1 MNEVLERRLEF
12 LKLEAK
18 GFSLC
23 EIVKLLS
30 EKYHTSERNIYYD
43 AETRDT
49 WQPVLTQLF
58 DLDKARL
65 MVTNR
70 YDYLYRMA
78 SLHFQTAG
86 DAQKPAYLSKM
97 VDITDR
103 LVLLLGLETLK
114 EKQDKAKRATELE
127 KALAETKALAG
138 CVKACKGLILTESN
152 ERKRRLSYGE

>member
-1 MNEVLERRLEF
+1 MNDILERRLEF

-18 GFSLC
+18 GFTLC
-23 EIVKLLS
+23 EIVKVLS

-65 MVTNR
+65 MLTNR
-70 YDYLYRMA
+70 YDYLYRTA
-78 SLHFQTAG
+78 SLHFQTAS
-86 DAQKPAYLSKM
+86 DNQKPAYLSKM

-103 LVLLLGLETLK
+103 LVSLLGLETLK
-114 EKQDKAKRATELE
+114 EKQDKAKRAAEIE
-127 KALAETKALAG
+127 KELAETEALLDA
-138 CVKACKGLILTESN
+138 S
-152 ERKRRLSYGE
+152 RLARA

>member
-1 MNEVLERRLEF
+1 MNEVVERRLEF

-30 EKYHTSERNIYYD
+30 EKYQTSERNIYYD
-43 AETRDT
+43 AETRET

-65 MVTNR
+65 MVVNR

-78 SLHFQTAG
+78 SLHFQTASE
-86 DAQKPAYLSKM
+86 AQKPVYLTKM
-97 VDITDR
+97 VDITER
-103 LVLLLGLETLK
+103 LLALLGLETLK
-114 EKQDKAKRATELE
+114 EKQDHKVKTARAANGIAEL
-127 KALAETKALAG
+127 KALMEAKKL
-138 CVKACKGLILTESN
+138 L
-152 ERKRRLSYGE
+152 

>member
-1 MNEVLERRLEF
+1 VNEVVERRLEF
-12 LKLEAK
+12 LRLEAK

-30 EKYHTSERNIYYD
+30 EKYQTSERNIYYD

-65 MVTNR
+65 IVINR
-70 YDYLYRMA
+70 YDFLYRQA
-78 SLHFQTAG
+78 SLHFQTASE
-86 DAQKPAYLSKM
+86 AQKPVYLSKM

-103 LVLLLGLETLK
+103 LVALLGLETLR
-114 EKQDKAKRATELE
+114 EKQEAEKRALSVENELAKNE
-127 KALAETKALAG
+127 PLM
-138 CVKACKGLILTESN
+138 ESTSVF
-152 ERKRRLSYGE
+152 R

>member
-1 MNEVLERRLEF
+1 LNEVLERRLEF

-30 EKYHTSERNIYYD
+30 EKYQTSERNIYYD

-78 SLHFQTAG
+78 SLHFQTAS

-97 VDITDR
+97 VDVTDR
-103 LVLLLGLETLK
+103 MVSLLGLETLR
-114 EKQDKAKRATELE
+114 EKQDTEKRAAEIENAIAKTETLLE
-127 KALAETKALAG
+127 AAKLRGT
-138 CVKACKGLILTESN
+138 
-152 ERKRRLSYGE
+152 

>member
-1 MNEVLERRLEF
+1 MNEVIERRLEF

-30 EKYHTSERNIYYD
+30 EKFQTSERNIYYD

-65 MVTNR
+65 IVINR
-70 YDYLYRMA
+70 YDFLYRQA
-78 SLHFQTAG
+78 SLHFQTASE
-86 DAQKPAYLSKM
+86 AQKPVYLSKM

-103 LVLLLGLETLK
+103 MVSLLGLETLK
-114 EKQDKAKRATELE
+114 EKQDAQKRAVEVESELA
-127 KALAETKALAG
+127 K
-138 CVKACKGLILTESN
+138 N
-152 ERKRRLSYGE
+152 EVLWEEIAKHGGVLNGK

>member
-1 MNEVLERRLEF
+1 MNEILERRLEF

-18 GFSLC
+18 GFTLC
-23 EIVKLLS
+23 EIVKVLS

-43 AETRDT
+43 AETRDS

-58 DLDKARL
+58 ELDKARL
-65 MVTNR
+65 ILVNR

-78 SLHFQTAG
+78 SLHFQTSG

-103 LVLLLGLETLK
+103 LVELLGLETLK
-114 EKQDKAKRATELE
+114 EKQNEDKRAAEVE
-127 KALAETKALAG
+127 KAIAENEALVRAA
-138 CVKACKGLILTESN
+138 VKSG
-152 ERKRRLSYGE
+152 RPY

>member
-1 MNEVLERRLEF
+1 MSEVVERRLEF

-30 EKYHTSERNIYYD
+30 EKFQTSERNIYYD

-65 MVTNR
+65 ILINR
-70 YDYLYRMA
+70 YDFLYRQA
-78 SLHFQTAG
+78 SLHFQTANE
-86 DAQKPAYLSKM
+86 AQKPIYLSKM

-103 LVLLLGLETLK
+103 MVSVLGLETLK
-114 EKQDKAKRATELE
+114 EKQDAQKRAVEVENELAKNE
-127 KALAETKALAG
+127 VLYEEIAKHG
-138 CVKACKGLILTESN
+138 GILN
-152 ERKRRLSYGE
+152 GK

>member
-1 MNEVLERRLEF
+1 MNEVIERRLEF

-30 EKYHTSERNIYYD
+30 EKYQTSERNLYYD

-65 MVTNR
+65 VVINR
-70 YDYLYRMA
+70 YDFLYRQA
-78 SLHFQTAG
+78 SLHFQTASE
-86 DAQKPAYLSKM
+86 AQKPVYLSKM

-103 LVLLLGLETLK
+103 LVALLGLETLK
-114 EKQDKAKRATELE
+114 EKLESEERAATAVNELAKNEVLAE
-127 KALAETKALAG
+127 ALAKL
-138 CVKACKGLILTESN
+138 
-152 ERKRRLSYGE
+152 

>member
-1 MNEVLERRLEF
+1 MNEILERRLEF

-18 GFSLC
+18 GFTLC
-23 EIVKLLS
+23 EIVKVLS

-43 AETRDT
+43 AETRDS

-58 DLDKARL
+58 ELDKARL
-65 MVTNR
+65 ILVNR

-78 SLHFQTAG
+78 SLHFQTSG

-103 LVLLLGLETLK
+103 LGNCS
-114 EKQDKAKRATELE
+114 
-127 KALAETKALAG
+127 G
-138 CVKACKGLILTESN
+138 
-152 ERKRRLSYGE
+152 

>member
-30 EKYHTSERNIYYD
+30 EKYQTSERNIYYD

-49 WQPVLTQLF
+49 WQPVLTQTF

-65 MVTNR
+65 MVMNR

-78 SLHFQTAG
+78 SLHFQTASET
-86 DAQKPAYLSKM
+86 QKPVYLSKM
-97 VDITDR
+97 VDITER
-103 LVLLLGLETLK
+103 LLALLGLETLK
-114 EKQDKAKRATELE
+114 EKQDHNKKAAKAVNEIAEL
-127 KALAETKALAG
+127 KALMEAK
-138 CVKACKGLILTESN
+138 
-152 ERKRRLSYGE
+152 

>member
-30 EKYHTSERNIYYD
+30 EKYQTSERNLYYD

-65 MVTNR
+65 MVVNR

-78 SLHFQTAG
+78 SLHFQTASE
-86 DAQKPAYLSKM
+86 AQKPVYLSKM
-97 VDITDR
+97 VDITER
-103 LVLLLGLETLK
+103 LLALLGLETLK
-114 EKQDKAKRATELE
+114 EKQEKEKRSAKAVNEIAKLE
-127 KALAETKALAG
+127 ALM
-138 CVKACKGLILTESN
+138 
-152 ERKRRLSYGE
+152 

>member
-1 MNEVLERRLEF
+1 MNDILERRLEF

-18 GFSLC
+18 GFTLC
-23 EIVKLLS
+23 EIVKVLS

-43 AETRDT
+43 AETRDS

-65 MVTNR
+65 MLTNR

-86 DAQKPAYLSKM
+86 ETQKPAYLAKM

-103 LVLLLGLETLK
+103 LVTLLGLETLK
-114 EKQDKAKRATELE
+114 EKQDKE
-127 KALAETKALAG
+127 KHEMEIEKEIAENEALLQASRFGQT
-138 CVKACKGLILTESN
+138 
-152 ERKRRLSYGE
+152 

>member
-1 MNEVLERRLEF
+1 LNEVLERRLEF

-23 EIVKLLS
+23 EIVKVLS
-30 EKYHTSERNIYYD
+30 EKYKTSERNIYYD

-58 DLDKARL
+58 DLDKARF

-78 SLHFQTAG
+78 SLHFQTAS

-103 LVLLLGLETLK
+103 LVSLLGLETLK
-114 EKQDKAKRATELE
+114 EKQDKAKRAAELAKE
-127 KALAETKALAG
+127 LAETAALLDAS
-138 CVKACKGLILTESN
+138 KLA
-152 ERKRRLSYGE
+152 RA